1 MGEVMKKILLLILSL
16 CLILTG
22 CANSITLD
30 NVDSFS
36 NDYKYSKVSL
46 GKLKEC
52 KEDMIIKDAKDFTNK
67 YLSVTLNRSY
77 ADNKT
82 VEQETIM
89 FTEDYLETNKEQLEK
104 EISTIKEIYKKYELT
119 TELVNVDYKNIVNI
133 KGDAYVNCVARVR
146 LTECNDENV
155 AKILGFDGLNSTAN
169 AIYNLKLKYIDKSYM
184 VYDVKKIEKDGYM
197 IPVEKC
203 EDKVYN
209 SLTEE
214 DKLKHFAYLVSKA
227 QNDRIY
233 YEFSGDED
241 YKYLSQ
247 KCLAEINKDRDN
259 AKYTKDL
266 YTNYKLSTR
275 LDNCKVN
282 EIIKT
287 EAGYT
292 IKLVLTVEMLE
303 CATKELATQIGFPN
317 GVGSKRNM
325 NYEYYVVVENGEFKL
340 DGSLFIN

>member
-1 MGEVMKKILLLILSL
+1 MRKVLLLILSL
-16 CLILTG
+16 CLTLTG
-22 CANSITLD
+22 CSNSISLD
-30 NVDSFS
+30 NVDTIENEF
-36 NDYKYSKVSL
+36 KYSKISF

-77 ADNKT
+77 SDNKT
-82 VEQETIM
+82 IEQETIM
-89 FTEDYLETNKEQLEK
+89 FTEDYLETNGKQLEE
-104 EISTIKEIYKKYELT
+104 EILSIKGTYENYELS

-146 LTECNDENV
+146 LVECNNENV
-155 AKILGFDGLNSTAN
+155 AKVLGFDGVNSTAN

-184 VYDVKKIEKDGYM
+184 VYDVKKIEKEGFM
-197 IPVEKC
+197 IPFEKC
-203 EDKVYN
+203 EEKIYN
-209 SLTEE
+209 SLNEE

-227 QNDRIY
+227 QNDRVY

-241 YKYLSQ
+241 YKYLS
-247 KCLAEINKDRDN
+247 KGCLEEINKDRDN

-275 LDNCKVN
+275 LDDCKVSQ
-282 EIIKT
+282 IIKT
-287 EAGYT
+287 EDGYT

-303 CATKELATQIGFPN
+303 CATKELAAQIGFPN

-325 NYEYYVVVENGEFKL
+325 NYEYYVIVEDGEFKL
-340 DGSLFIN
+340 DGSMFIN

>member
-1 MGEVMKKILLLILSL
+1 MKKILLLILSL

-22 CANSITLD
+22 CSNSITLD
-30 NVDSFS
+30 NVESVE
-36 NDYKYSKVSL
+36 NTYKYSKVSL

-77 ADNKT
+77 NDNKT

-89 FTEDYLETNKEQLEK
+89 FTEDYLELNKEQLEN
-104 EISTIKEIYKKYELT
+104 EILTIKDIYAKYELA

-146 LTECNDENV
+146 LTECNDDNV
-155 AKILGFDGLNSTAN
+155 AKVLGFDGINSTSN

-184 VYDVKKIEKDGYM
+184 VYDIEKQEKDGYM
-197 IPVEKC
+197 IPFEKC
-203 EDKVYN
+203 EEKVYN

-227 QNDRIY
+227 QNDRVY
-233 YEFSGDED
+233 YEFKGDED
-241 YKYLSQ
+241 YKYLS
-247 KCLAEINKDRDN
+247 KECLLEINKERDN

-266 YTNYKLSTR
+266 YTSYKLSTR
-275 LDNCKVN
+275 LDDCKVN
-282 EIIKT
+282 EIVKT
-287 EAGYT
+287 EEGYT
-292 IKLVLTVEMLE
+292 LKLVITVEMLE
-303 CATKELATQIGFPN
+303 CATNELAAQIGFPN
-317 GVGSKRNM
+317 GVGSKREM
-325 NYEYYVVVENGEFKL
+325 NYEYYVIVEDGEYKL